1 MADRNKIQTRGK
13 VEDRRWTQMIGGIG
27 GVSLVGIVL
36 VLAIGYFS
44 GPEQAIQLRQDIQE
58 NTQIIQQ
65 QGQENNSA
73 YSGEDDYEIFT
84 SKVIGSL
91 NTLWQWYFQNSN
103 LPYQEPTLVLFRW
116 ATQSACGWAV
126 SQVWPHYCPLDQ
138 TIYLDETFFE
148 ELTNKFGAEWWDL
161 AQAYVLAHE
170 VGHHVQ
176 QLLWITDQINTKNND
191 NSIKLELQAD
201 CLAGIWIGT
210 INQEG
215 ILDQDDLY
223 EAIDAAQA
231 VGDDS
236 IQEKTSGSVQPESRT
251 HGSSEQRKERLMKGY
266 TTQSF
271 EACNTFG

>member
-1 MADRNKIQTRGK
+1 MANRDKIQERWRI
-13 VEDRRWTQMIGGIG
+13 EDRRWMSMGSVGGIG
-27 GVSLVGIVL
+27 LVGVALI
-36 VLAIGYFS
+36 LAVGYFS
-44 GPEQAIQLRQDIQE
+44 GPEQAIQVRQDLQE
-58 NTQIIQQ
+58 NTQMVQQ
-65 QGQENNSA
+65 QGQENNPA
-73 YSGEDDYEIFT
+73 YDGEDAYELFT
-84 SKVIGSL
+84 SQVIGSL
-91 NTLWQWYFQNSN
+91 NTLWKWGFKNSGVN
-103 LPYQEPTLVLFRW
+103 YQEPTLVLFRGG
-116 ATQSACGWAV
+116 TQSACGWAV
-126 SQVWPHYCPLDQ
+126 SQVWPHYCPIDQ

-148 ELTNKFGAEWWDL
+148 ELTQRFGAQGGDL

-176 QLLWITDQINTKNND
+176 QLLGITKQINQRD
-191 NSIKLELQAD
+191 NEDSIKLELQAD
-201 CLAGIWIGT
+201 CLAWIWIGK
-210 INQEG
+210 INDQG
-215 ILDQDDLY
+215 ILEDNDLY

>member
-1 MADRNKIQTRGK
+1 MANRDKIQERWRI
-13 VEDRRWTQMIGGIG
+13 EDRRWMSMGSIGGIG
-27 GVSLVGIVL
+27 LVGVALI
-36 VLAIGYFS
+36 LAVGYFS
-44 GPEQAIQLRQDIQE
+44 GPEQAIQVRQDLQE
-58 NTQIIQQ
+58 NTQIVQQ
-65 QGQENNSA
+65 QGQENNPA
-73 YSGEDDYEIFT
+73 YDGEDAYELFT
-84 SKVIGSL
+84 SQVIGSL
-91 NTLWQWYFQNSN
+91 NTLWKWGFKNSGVN
-103 LPYQEPTLVLFRW
+103 YQEPTLVLFRGG
-116 ATQSACGWAV
+116 TQSACGWAV
-126 SQVWPHYCPLDQ
+126 SQVWPHYCPIDQ

-148 ELTNKFGAEWWDL
+148 ELTQRFGAQGGDL

-176 QLLWITDQINTKNND
+176 QLLGITRQINQRD
-191 NSIKLELQAD
+191 NEDSIKLELQAD
-201 CLAGIWIGT
+201 CLAWIWIGK
-210 INQEG
+210 INDQG
-215 ILDQDDLY
+215 ILEDNDLY